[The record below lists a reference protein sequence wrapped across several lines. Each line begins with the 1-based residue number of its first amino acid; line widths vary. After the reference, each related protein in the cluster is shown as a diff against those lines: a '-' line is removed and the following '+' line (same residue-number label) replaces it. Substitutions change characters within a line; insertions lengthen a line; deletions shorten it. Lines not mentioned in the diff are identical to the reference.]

1 MKKTFR
7 SPLRAKSSK
16 KIRSKISR
24 LARPGILVAV
34 LTTVLLGFALF
45 SLVPHSPAEDPHTI
59 GASTVSEIKNN
70 VSFAPLKSV
79 QLAIL
84 KFTDNDVFL
93 RLASAATA
101 FAASIFLYLMLR
113 KWHTV
118 RVALMTSV
126 MFMSS
131 SMFLHLGRLTNTEV
145 MYLTLFPVLLTSSM
159 WLLSKNNQWKL
170 PLIAILTGLMIYIP
184 GAWLLLLG
192 GLVFFRKYLWR
203 IIPKLSIKMKLLCTG
218 LFATTIAPLIY
229 SFVYAQ
235 QQIIAWLGYNTEQ
248 QLTPAAIGS
257 NFFDIPKSLFWSYS
271 PEPIQWLVGTPILD
285 MFGVAMFALG
295 IYAYWAGYYPAR
307 EKLIYGSLI
316 LATLLIGFGNI
327 VTIALLL
334 PLIYIIIAN
343 GLAYM
348 LQSWFTVFPNNP
360 FARSLGVIFLT
371 AAITVS
377 CFYQLQRYFVA
388 WPQTDPAI
396 SVLQTEQ

>member
-7 SPLRAKSSK
+7 SPLRAKSNK
-16 KIRSKISR
+16 KIRSKIGK
-24 LARPGILVAV
+24 LARPGVLVAV
-34 LTTVLLGFALF
+34 LTTVVLGFALF
-45 SLVPHSPAEDPHTI
+45 SLVPYSPAEDPHRI
-59 GASTVSEIKNN
+59 GAASLSEIKNN
-70 VSFAPLKSV
+70 ASFAPLKSV
-79 QLAIL
+79 QLSII
-84 KFTDNDVFL
+84 KFTNNDVYL
-93 RLASAATA
+93 RLASTATA

-118 RVALMTSV
+118 RVAVMTSA
-126 MFMSS
+126 MFISS
-131 SMFLHLGRLTNTEV
+131 SLFLHLGRLTNTEV

-159 WLLSKNNQWKL
+159 WLLSKNNQWRL
-170 PLIAILTGLMIYIP
+170 PLTAVFTGLMLYIP

-203 IIPKLSIKMKLLCTG
+203 IIPKLSIKMKLLCAS
-218 LFATTIAPLIY
+218 LFAITIVPLVY

-235 QQIIAWLGYNTEQ
+235 QQIIAWLGYNTAQ
-248 QLTPAAIGS
+248 QLTPATVGS
-257 NFFDIPKSLFWSYS
+257 NFLDIPKNLFWSYS

-285 MFGVAMFALG
+285 VFAIAMFLLG
-295 IYAYWAGYYPAR
+295 IYAYWAGFYPAR

-316 LATLLIGFGNI
+316 LAVLLIGFGNI

-334 PLIYIIIAN
+334 PLIYIVIAN

-371 AAITVS
+371 AAIAIS

-388 WPQTDPAI
+388 WPQTDPAKT
-396 SVLQTEQ
+396 VLQTEQ